1 MSKKQFRSQ
10 ASSGKAAGGFGAFS
24 SSAFGSTESSA
35 LSYIQESPDYT
46 AINDVNVVVAFKSLS
61 KKDSTTKA
69 KALEDIQLHIAE
81 PETEVEE
88 GLLEAWVKLYPRLSI
103 DSARRV
109 RQLAHVCNG
118 SICAKSGKRTARHL
132 PRIIG
137 SWLAGCYDSDRA
149 AARAAQDALALV
161 FSSAE
166 KVVALKKTFQGAI
179 LAYCKD
185 ALLYE
190 TLQTLSDERT
200 VSPADAENTYAR
212 VMATSLAVVNN
223 LLGAMPLE
231 ETAKQGQLYEEIIG
245 HSKLWDFACH
255 SDPGVRRST
264 HRLLQTALAKQ
275 PILVQANLKLICTA
289 YIYKGLVSDQTGSST
304 DFVTT
309 LEALSVRFPSLW
321 TEDYSGKKP
330 ALSRF
335 RQFLKHGSRSGS
347 IEFWTSAKSLFTSIP
362 TDVLPKTYE
371 EAKELLIAARDGVA
385 RREERFS
392 ASAAWPAYFT
402 LVSTLTPNIADE
414 GRQKI
419 IAECAMPVIA
429 EYLHPSADA
438 TDWAIHGAKTAHLV
452 AQAVEVPGMA
462 SLLEHEWPKHAEQLL
477 EIAKTSQPQQS
488 KDFDKSQMQVAA
500 AGKRWAAL
508 QREMYAAGLPS
519 TAEANFLAANV
530 HIAGECAALLR
541 SREGKPYG
549 AAAILEELVRTH
561 ELKLLQDVDFRTT
574 LEDLLTADDLSW
586 LSWPSRQQ
594 LIRCFYALNSEH
606 FFPDLFTRLL
616 SKAVFHDGSKEESY
630 RLLRELLPRNAPTDA
645 VSAARESAPL
655 QNFVYDMVKLGP
667 GEVSAALFLQL
678 HAAGALTTE
687 TSMKAFS
694 RLIASL
700 ADTENS
706 EDLALT
712 LQFFATMD
720 SATLQNLASKPE
732 GDQLLSNLLRLEQH
746 EDEIIS
752 QKAAAISSQ
761 LSASPGDASA
771 KTNFSIVLQN
781 LETISSKSLSMDA
794 LHELTDRLLGDQGS
808 VTDLKQML
816 PSIDV
821 WRSSVRAAVRVPKA
835 SLAILSPLGGAVNLV
850 QASSP
855 GEQGPVKMDSEGLS
869 QALRIAMHVTRLLAS
884 TDAKSKLAEIEAQWT
899 VVALLHMCVI
909 LAEDK
914 LSVVGTNALW
924 QPSNSGSTEVAV
936 LDFVTEANT
945 VLNGCWEALRPVKC
959 ANEDDEPTAYEQLML
974 AVRQLQHGHDP
985 ESPALHYYAALANA
999 RITDNL
1005 FELHG
1010 HGAEQVKESEAS
1022 LKASRLGKDTTMSTA
1037 AVIVGQQR
1045 ALAGTQIITR
1055 FCNELVA
1062 DLTDINLS
1070 DAQHQKATLKQLV
1083 LLNAIIHTQ
1092 EDAVAS
1098 IAKQRLIFLIKRLI
1112 PALSDSPALSI
1123 KAEICKVLSS
1133 LLPSMQDMYGDHWSQ
1148 ALSYVLS
1155 TWTSVDTESATEG
1168 DAEDRTLLT
1177 HATLK
1182 LYGTLRRLFKSD
1194 EPNDDLVDTL
1204 KDNGDKIYLGLV
1216 TLLKAANGVSDEVH
1230 QPLMVTHELLT
1241 RQIGQLPYQAL
1252 PDFEEL
1258 FPLLYTPSRAIQQGA
1273 FDLLRKQVV
1282 AAQEQ
1287 ISLDAALEKKI
1298 TQLPDE
1304 LLSLI
1309 LEAPTLDSL
1318 VDAPFDRTMPL
1329 PLQGYLYSW
1338 RLLFDHFDGSSY
1350 RVKTDYIEQLKEG
1363 TYLSGLLSFTFDFLG
1378 HSRGKPVDASK
1389 FDIQTYMPDT
1399 ESSPERD
1406 VQWLLT
1412 HLYYLALTHLPGL
1425 VKSYFL
1431 NIRSRQ
1437 TVQAVESWTAKYIS
1451 PLIINASLQSVAEWA
1466 GKSVKEDPENEK
1478 MSVKVGLRSRE
1489 INVGYIVDEQ
1499 TMAIKVV
1506 LPEAYP
1512 LASAQVVGVSRV
1524 AVKEEKWQSW
1534 LRNCQGVITFSSGSI
1549 IDGLTAWRKNVTG
1562 ALKGQTECAICYSII
1577 DAHRQLPSKRCPT
1590 CKNLFHSGC
1599 LVKWFKTS
1607 NASTCP
1613 LCRNSFNFN

>member
-35 LSYIQESPDYT
+35 LSYIQEPPDYS
-46 AINDVNVVVAFKSLS
+46 AINDVNVVVAFKNLS

-118 SICAKSGKRTARHL
+118 NICSKSGKRTAKHL
-132 PRIIG
+132 PRMVG

-185 ALLYE
+185 ALLHE

-212 VMATSLAVVNN
+212 VVATSLAVVNN
-223 LLGAMPLE
+223 LLSEMPLE
-231 ETAKQGQLYEEIIG
+231 ETAKQETIYEDIIG

-275 PILVQANLKLICTA
+275 PILVESNRKLISTA
-289 YIYKGLVSDQTGSST
+289 YIYKGLASDQTGSTT
-304 DFVTT
+304 DFAAT
-309 LEALSVRFPSLW
+309 LEALSIRLPSLW
-321 TEDYSGKKP
+321 TEDYSGKRP

-347 IEFWTSAKSLFTSIP
+347 IEFWTAAKSLFASIP

-371 EAKELLIAARDGVA
+371 EAKDLLIAARDGVA

-392 ASAAWPAYFT
+392 ASAAWSAYFT
-402 LVSTLTPNIADE
+402 LVSTLVPDIVGE
-414 GRQKI
+414 GRHKI
-419 IAECAMPVIA
+419 PAECAMPVIA
-429 EYLHPSADA
+429 EYLHPSPET
-438 TDWAIHGAKTAHLV
+438 TDWAIHGAKTAHIV
-452 AQAVEVPGMA
+452 AQAVKVSGMA
-462 SLLEHEWPKHAEQLL
+462 ALLEHEWPKYAEQLL
-477 EIAKTSQPQQS
+477 ELAKTSQPQQS
-488 KDFDKSQMQVAA
+488 KAFEKSQMQVAA

-508 QREMYAAGLPS
+508 QRELYAEDLPS
-519 TAEANFLAANV
+519 TAKATFLAANV
-530 HIAGECAALLR
+530 KIAAECAALLK

-549 AAAILEELVRTH
+549 AAAILEELVRVH

-586 LSWPSRQQ
+586 LSWPSRQH
-594 LIRCFYALNSEH
+594 LIRCLYALSSEH
-606 FFPDLFTRLL
+606 FFPDLFARVL
-616 SKAVFHDGSKEESY
+616 SKGVDYDGSSEESCK
-630 RLLRELLPRNAPTDA
+630 LLRDFYPRDVPIAA

-655 QNFVYDMVKLGP
+655 QKFVYDILKP
-667 GEVSAALFLQL
+667 GSGDVPGAVFLQL
-678 HAAGALTTE
+678 RTVGALTAE
-687 TSMKAFS
+687 TSEKIIS

-700 ADTENS
+700 PDTENS

-712 LQFFATMD
+712 IQFFATMD
-720 SATLQNLASKPE
+720 SATLQSLAGKPG

-746 EDEIIS
+746 EDETIS
-752 QKAAAISSQ
+752 QNAAAISSR
-761 LSASPGDASA
+761 LSASLGDANT

-781 LETISSKSLSMDA
+781 LEKVSSKSLSMDA
-794 LHELTDRLLGDQGS
+794 LHELTGRLMGDQGS
-808 VTDLKQML
+808 ITDLKQML

-821 WRSSVRAAVRVPKA
+821 WKSSVRAAVRVPKP

-850 QASSP
+850 QTSSP
-855 GEQGPVKMDSEGLS
+855 GEQCPVEMDSQGLS
-869 QALRIAMHVTRLLAS
+869 QALRIAMHVARLLAS

-899 VVALLHMCVI
+899 VVALLHMCVL
-909 LAEDK
+909 LAEDN
-914 LSVVGTNALW
+914 LSIVGTNASW
-924 QPSNSGSTEVAV
+924 HPGSSAFTEVTV
-936 LDFVTEANT
+936 LEFVTEANA
-945 VLNGCWEALRPVKC
+945 VLNGYWEALRPVKS
-959 ANEDDEPTAYEQLML
+959 ANEDEEPTAYGQLML
-974 AVRQLQHGHDP
+974 AVRQLQHGQDS
-985 ESPALHYYAALANA
+985 ESPALRYYTALADA
-999 RITDNL
+999 SITDNL

-1010 HGAEQVKESEAS
+1010 HGAEQAKDGEAS
-1022 LKASRLGKDTTMSTA
+1022 LKASRLGKDTMSIA

-1045 ALAGTQIITR
+1045 SLAGTQTLTR

-1062 DLTDINLS
+1062 DLTDISLS
-1070 DAQHQKATLKQLV
+1070 DAQRRKATLEQLV
-1083 LLNAIIHTQ
+1083 LLNTIIHTQ
-1092 EDAVAS
+1092 EDAVTS
-1098 IAKQRLIFLIKRLI
+1098 IAKQRLIFLVKRLI
-1112 PALSDSPALSI
+1112 PALTDSPALSI
-1123 KAEICKVLSS
+1123 KAEISKALSS
-1133 LLPSMQDMYGDHWSQ
+1133 LLPSIQDIYGDHWSQ
-1148 ALSYVLS
+1148 ALSYILS
-1155 TWTSVDTESATEG
+1155 TWKSAGMESAVEG
-1168 DAEDRTLLT
+1168 DAEDRILLT

-1182 LYGTLRRLFKSD
+1182 LYSTLRKLSKFD
-1194 EPNDDLVDTL
+1194 EPNDDLVDVL
-1204 KDNGDKIYLGLV
+1204 KDNNEKIYLGLV
-1216 TLLKAANGVSDEVH
+1216 TLLKAANGVSDEAH

-1241 RQIGQLPYQAL
+1241 RQISQLPYQAL

-1287 ISLDAALEKKI
+1287 ISLDAALEKKT

-1378 HSRGKPVDASK
+1378 HSRGKPIDASK
-1389 FDIQTYMPDT
+1389 FDIQTYVQDT
-1399 ESSPERD
+1399 EASPERD

-1425 VKSYFL
+1425 VKSYYL

-1437 TVQAVESWTAKYIS
+1437 TLQAVESWTAKYIS
-1451 PLIINASLQSVAEWA
+1451 PLIVNASLQSVAEWA
-1466 GKSVKEDPENEK
+1466 EKSVKEDPENEK
-1478 MSVKVGLRSRE
+1478 MSVKVGMRSRE
-1489 INVGYIVDEQ
+1489 VNVGYVVDEQ

>member
-24 SSAFGSTESSA
+24 SSVFGSTESSA
-35 LSYIQESPDYT
+35 LSYIQEPPDYA
-46 AINDVNVVVAFKSLS
+46 AINDVNVVVAVKNLS

-69 KALEDIQLHIAE
+69 KALEDIQLHVTE
-81 PETEVEE
+81 PRNEIEE

-118 SICAKSGKRTARHL
+118 TICSKSGKRTARYL
-132 PRIIG
+132 PRIVG

-149 AARAAQDALALV
+149 AARAAQDALTLV

-185 ALLYE
+185 ALLHE

-212 VMATSLAVVNN
+212 VVATSLAVVNN
-223 LLGAMPLE
+223 LLGSMPLE
-231 ETAKQGQLYEEIIG
+231 ETAKHEQVYEDIIG

-255 SDPGVRRST
+255 SDSGVRRSI
-264 HRLLQTALAKQ
+264 HRLLQTALVKQ
-275 PILVQANLKLICTA
+275 PIFVQSNRKLISTA

-309 LEALSVRFPSLW
+309 LEALSVRYPSIW

-347 IEFWTSAKSLFTSIP
+347 IEFWTAAMSLFTSIP

-371 EAKELLIAARDGVA
+371 EAKDLLIAARDGVA

-402 LVSTLTPNIADE
+402 LVSTLVPNIAGV
-414 GRQKI
+414 GRQKV
-419 IAECAMPVIA
+419 IAECALPVIA
-429 EYLHPSADA
+429 EYLHPSPE
-438 TDWAIHGAKTAHLV
+438 TTEWAIHGAKTAHLV
-452 AQAVEVPGMA
+452 AQVVKVPGMA
-462 SLLEHEWPKHAEQLL
+462 ALLEHEWPKFAEQLL
-477 EIAKTSQPQQS
+477 ELAKTSQPQQS
-488 KDFDKSQMQVAA
+488 KDFEKSQIQVAA

-508 QREMYAAGLPS
+508 QREMHAASLPS
-519 TAEANFLAANV
+519 TAEAAFLAANV
-530 HIAGECAALLR
+530 NIARECAALLR

-549 AAAILEELVRTH
+549 AAAILEELVSTH
-561 ELKLLQDVDFRTT
+561 ELRLLQDVDFRTI
-574 LEDLLTADDLSW
+574 LVDILTVDDLSW
-586 LSWPSRQQ
+586 LAWPSRRQ
-594 LIRCFYALNSEH
+594 LIRCFYALSSEH
-606 FFPDLFTRLL
+606 FFPDCFTRVL
-616 SKAVFHDGSKEESY
+616 SKAVDRDGFKEKSY
-630 RLLRELLPRNAPTDA
+630 RLLHELLPRNAPTDA
-645 VSAARESAPL
+645 ISAARESAPL
-655 QNFVYDMVKLGP
+655 QDFVYDMVKPGP
-667 GEVSAALFLQL
+667 GEVPAALFLQL

-687 TSMKAFS
+687 TSKKAFS

-700 ADTENS
+700 VDTENS

-720 SATLQNLASKPE
+720 SATLRGLASKPE

-761 LSASPGDASA
+761 FSASSSDASA
-771 KTNFSIVLQN
+771 KTNYSIVLQN
-781 LETISSKSLSMDA
+781 LEKVSSKSLTMDA
-794 LHELTDRLLGDQGS
+794 LHELTDRLMGDQSS

-821 WRSSVRAAVRVPKA
+821 WKSSVRAAVRVPKA

-855 GEQGPVKMDSEGLS
+855 GEQGPVEVDSEGLS
-869 QALRIAMHVTRLLAS
+869 QALRIAMYVARLLAS

-909 LAEDK
+909 LAEDN
-914 LSVVGTNALW
+914 LSVAGTNALW
-924 QPSNSGSTEVAV
+924 QPSNNGITEVAV
-936 LDFVTEANT
+936 LDFVTQANT
-945 VLNGCWEALRPVKC
+945 VLNGCWEALRPVKS
-959 ANEDDEPTAYEQLML
+959 ANEDDEPTAYDQLML
-974 AVRQLQHGHDP
+974 AVRQLQHGEGL
-985 ESPALHYYAALANA
+985 ESPALRYYTMLADA
-999 RITDNL
+999 SITDNL

-1010 HGAEQVKESEAS
+1010 HGLEQAKDSEAS
-1022 LKASRLGKDTTMSTA
+1022 LKTSRTGKDTMSIA

-1045 ALAGTQIITR
+1045 SLAGTQIITR

-1070 DAQHQKATLKQLV
+1070 DSQHQNATLEQLV

-1092 EDAVAS
+1092 DDAVAS

-1112 PALSDSPALSI
+1112 PALSDSPIPSI
-1123 KAEICKVLSS
+1123 KAEICKALSS

-1148 ALSYVLS
+1148 ALLYVLGI
-1155 TWTSVDTESATEG
+1155 WTSADTKSATEG
-1168 DAEDRTLLT
+1168 DAEERILLT

-1182 LYGTLRRLFKSD
+1182 LYGTLRKLSKSD

-1204 KDNGDKIYLGLV
+1204 KDNGDNIYLGLV
-1216 TLLKAANGVSDEVH
+1216 TLLKTANDVSDEAH

-1258 FPLLYTPSRAIQQGA
+1258 FPLLYTPSHAIQQGA

-1287 ISLDAALEKKI
+1287 ISLDAALEKKT

-1350 RVKTDYIEQLKEG
+1350 RVKTDYIEQLKES

-1378 HSRGKPVDASK
+1378 HSRGKPVVASK
-1389 FDIQTYMPDT
+1389 FDIQNYMSDT
-1399 ESSPERD
+1399 DSSPERD

-1431 NIRSRQ
+1431 SIHSRQ

-1451 PLIINASLQSVAEWA
+1451 PLVINASLQSLAEWA
-1466 GKSVKEDPENEK
+1466 EKSVKEDPENEK
-1478 MSVKVGLRSRE
+1478 MSVKVGMRSRE
-1489 INVGYIVDEQ
+1489 VHVGYVVDEQ

-1512 LASAQVVGVSRV
+1512 LAPAQVVGVSRV